1 MQYVG
6 LKTPDGTYL
15 GVQEDGRLIASR
27 TTLTP
32 ADVFEWL
39 DTGAGSITLRAIAT
53 DQTIAARV
61 NPDGNSVTITTPAGP
76 WSHCDLQNL
85 DALMA
90 EAQSQRSCCGHT
102 DPPETVGEAAPLRRK
117 TLAPQWR
124 QETHAQ
130 VVDTAFY
137 IIGRHANIDGAATL
151 IALWEN
157 PSFQDALHRGLT
169 DADAFGN
176 VTYTGILYEK
186 HFYDPDTRT
195 NYFGFTTG
203 TALTEGLRYFRS
215 SVDHLADLRPSVARK
230 KPLPADP
237 IACMGYKLGLSLH
250 YFTDLTQ
257 PMHAANF
264 ANVFASGMLHDWRH
278 SGFETY
284 AEINRRRFVGDPQH
298 VRREEIDPAVL
309 GFEDP
314 EEILHAVATNAK
326 RIFVEKVAPLAEEKI
341 QLHPILP
348 PSIDSSWGAEAE
360 PALREALPYGQ
371 NITAAFL
378 LYWATYA

>member
-6 LKTPDGTYL
+6 LKTRAGTYL
-15 GVQEDGRLIASR
+15 GVQEDRRLIASR

-32 ADVFEWL
+32 AEVFAWHQA
-39 DTGAGSITLRAIAT
+39 DNGSMALRSIAT
-53 DQTIAARV
+53 GQTIPVMAREDGNQV
-61 NPDGNSVTITTPAGP
+61 TIGTPDGRWAGF
-76 WSHCDLQNL
+76 SLQDL

-90 EAQSQRSCCGHT
+90 EAQSQRSCCGHARPGGSRT
-102 DPPETVGEAAPLRRK
+102 TAPGLRRK

-124 QETHAQ
+124 EETHAQ
-130 VVDTAFY
+130 VVDTAFS
-137 IIGRHANIDGAATL
+137 IISLHGAIDGAATL
-151 IALWEN
+151 ITLWEN
-157 PSFQDALHRGLT
+157 PLFRDALHRGLI

-176 VTYTGILYEK
+176 VAYTGILYEK
-186 HFYDPDTRT
+186 HFYDPDTGT

-230 KPLPADP
+230 KPIPADP
-237 IACMGYKLGLSLH
+237 VACMGYKLGLSLH

-284 AEINRRRFVGDPQH
+284 AEIHRRRFIGDPQH

-309 GFEDP
+309 GFTDP
-314 EEILHAVATNAK
+314 AEILHSVAVNAK
-326 RIFVEKVAPLAEEKI
+326 RIFVEKVGPLAEQKI

-348 PSIDSSWGAEAE
+348 PSIDSTWGAEAD
-360 PALREALPYGQ
+360 PALQEALPYGQ
-371 NITAAFL
+371 NMTAAFL
-378 LYWATYA
+378 LYWATYL